1 VLRADLLLTNAWVRT
16 LDGPDHGYVARSVA
30 IWRDRVVAVDEDV
43 PAHAVVDLDGAVVAP
58 GFHDAHQHLA
68 WFGLSLAELDLRVP
82 TLEDLY
88 AAVASRAGTLGPDE
102 WVVGAGY
109 DENKLGGHPDRDALD
124 RAAGGRRVWM
134 KHTSGHMCVVNGP
147 VLADLGLAEAPV
159 EVPGGLVAV
168 DGTGRPTGLLQEQ
181 AQQLLNALVLPY
193 PVSTLVDAIE
203 RGGRVAL
210 SQGLTSVVEAGIG
223 GGWIGKSPVELAAY
237 QAARDAGRLPLRVE
251 LMVAADALHALAAHE
266 SDDLPLGLDLGI
278 RTGLG
283 DDRLRVGPT
292 KIFSDGSLIGHTCA
306 LTEEFADTPGERGYL
321 QDDADALRTRI
332 LDAHC
337 AGWRVATHAI
347 GDAAIDLVLDAYEE
361 AQRRWPR
368 PDVRHRIEHF
378 GVSRPDQ
385 VARAA
390 ALGVVPVPQGRFVGE
405 IGDGMVRA
413 LGPER
418 AGWAY
423 RYRSLLDAG
432 IVVPGSSDRPVV
444 DGAPLRGMHA
454 MVNRL
459 TDSGQPCGPDEA
471 VSGLEALTAYTLG
484 SAHASHQEHDRG
496 TIQVGKLA
504 DLVVLSDDP
513 ATVDPTTIEDIR
525 VLRTYLGG
533 EEVWRA
539 DD

>member
-1 VLRADLLLTNAWVRT
+1 MLRADLLLTNAWVRT
-16 LDGPDHGYVARSVA
+16 LDGPDHSYVARSVA
-30 IWRDRVVAVDEDV
+30 LWRDRVVAVDEDV
-43 PAHAVVDLDGAVVAP
+43 PAHRVVDLDGAVVAP

-82 TLEDLY
+82 SLDDLY
-88 AAVASRAGTLGPDE
+88 DAVAERAATLGPDE

-109 DENKLGGHPDRDALD
+109 DENKLGAHPDRDALD
-124 RAAGGRRVWM
+124 RAAGGRRVWL
-134 KHTSGHMCVVNGP
+134 KHTSGHMCTINGP
-147 VLADLGLAEAPV
+147 LLADLGIAESPV
-159 EVPGGLVAV
+159 DVPGGLVVV
-168 DGTGRPTGLLQEQ
+168 DDTGRPTGLLQEQ

-251 LMVAADALHALAAHE
+251 LMVAADALHGLAGHE
-266 SDDLPLGLDLGI
+266 SDGLPLGLDLGI

-283 DDRLRVGPT
+283 DDRLRIGPT

-332 LDAHC
+332 LEAHRS
-337 AGWRVATHAI
+337 GWRVATHAI

-405 IGDGMVRA
+405 IGDGMLRA
-413 LGPER
+413 LGTER

-432 IVVPGSSDRPVV
+432 VVVPGSSDRPVV
-444 DGAPLRGMHA
+444 DGAPLRGIHD

-459 TDSGQPCGPDEA
+459 TDTGAACGAEEA
-471 VSGLEALTAYTLG
+471 VSGLEALTAYTHG
-484 SAHASHQEHDRG
+484 SAYASHQEHERG
-496 TIQVGKLA
+496 TVAVGNLA

-513 ATVDPTTIEDIR
+513 ATVDPTTIKDIE